1 MIKKMIKNSV
11 LLLTILAVFLTVQP
25 FGVWAETPASA
36 QNSHGITAAEGEE
49 LLVLTSAQAASTQQ
63 EEPITRGATADM
75 ILQAAEKYTSGLMRE
90 DILKGYADGTLNED
104 AAVTRAEAFVMVS
117 RAFGT
122 LPAPTGYIEKI
133 SPLGVSFS
141 DLPDWA
147 AEDIQNLTRAG
158 VLVGAEE
165 GVLAPDELLTKEQL
179 TRLFYRLYSNKGSSL
194 KDDFYISSN
203 KDVMDSLE
211 IPEGAEAA
219 GGSSTLATKT
229 SEQVKGIIKEV
240 VESEADYSNGSDEQ
254 MIRDLYR
261 TLTDMETRNRLG
273 IQPLEKYF
281 DKVDSAEKLSELALV
296 QAEIIRELGKNTN
309 GLLLFFER
317 SDTNDRTNIVL
328 SVVPG
333 LGILGSADEYE
344 KILQEKLQL
353 TGVPDD
359 TAADLAA
366 QLIAMEG
373 GEVDEPSIML
383 PEGDIPEENLDD
395 GGMDGMCF
403 YTIEEVDRLA
413 PELGIVDM
421 LSALGYGGT
430 IKFQAV
436 DKNGFEQTL
445 KNLNNENLDALKAQV
460 KLAILDFYHEFLSQ
474 EIIDFYQETE
484 ERLGYGS
491 GGETETPKERAYQ
504 AVANYLSDPVGRQYA
519 ARHFTPEA
527 KADVKVMVDELIAAF
542 EARVQKLDWMSEETK
557 GEALRKL
564 ETLQVAIGY
573 PDEWPE
579 ENLEITSPDEGGSA
593 FQNMAVV
600 FRSETHHDFSSLQVY
615 TVNAAANRQTNQLI
629 FPAGIM
635 QAPYYDVHA
644 AREEN
649 LAGIGAIIAHEITH
663 VFDDQG
669 AKYDADGNLRDWW
682 KPEEH
687 AYFQELCQKVVQFYD
702 GWEAAPGIAA
712 DGANTLS
719 ENIADIGGMACTLD
733 VLKQMENPDY
743 DQFFRAHSAAWVKVS
758 TRASMEEEIY
768 DEHAPNNLRINRVFS
783 NFQEFFDTYAIGERD
798 GMYVAPEDR
807 ILIW

>member
-1 MIKKMIKNSV
+1 MIKKALS
-11 LLLTILAVFLTVQP
+11 LLTVVAVFFTAHP
-25 FGVWAETPASA
+25 FAASA
-36 QNSHGITAAEGEE
+36 DNSTTDQNTQGITAMEGAE
-49 LLVLTSAQAASTQQ
+49 LSSSPAVLAASTPQ
-63 EEPITRGATADM
+63 EEPITRGAAADM
-75 ILQAAEKYTSGLMRE
+75 ILQAAGKYTPGLVRG
-90 DILKGYADGTLNED
+90 DILKGYGDGSLNED

-122 LPAPTGYIEKI
+122 LAAPIGYMEKI
-133 SPLGVSFS
+133 SPVGVSFS

-158 VLVGAEE
+158 VLVGAEV
-165 GVLAPDELLTKEQL
+165 GILAPEEPLTREQL
-179 TRLFYRLYSNKGSSL
+179 TRLLYRLYAYKGSDL

-203 KDVMDSLE
+203 KEVMDGLAL
-211 IPEGAEAA
+211 PAGAEAA
-219 GGSSTLATKT
+219 GGSSALASKT
-229 SEQVKGIIKEV
+229 AEQVKEIIKEI
-240 VESEADYSNGSDEQ
+240 VEAGADYPNGSDEQ
-254 MIRDLYR
+254 KIRDLYC
-261 TLTDMETRNRLG
+261 TLADMETRNRLG

-281 DKVDSAEKLSELALV
+281 DKVDGAEKLSELALV
-296 QAEIIRELGKNTN
+296 QAEIVQELGKDTN

-317 SDTNDRTNIVL
+317 SDANDQTNIVL

-333 LGILGSADEYE
+333 LGLLGPAKEYE

-353 TGVPDD
+353 TGVPAD
-359 TAADLAA
+359 TAASLTA
-366 QLIAMEG
+366 QLISLDG
-373 GEVDEPSIML
+373 GEADEPSITL
-383 PEGDIPEENLDD
+383 PEGDTLEGKLDD
-395 GGMDGMCF
+395 GSMDGLYF
-403 YTIEEVDRLA
+403 YTLEEVDRLA
-413 PELGIVDM
+413 PELGIADM
-421 LSALGYGGT
+421 LQTLGYGDA

-460 KLAILDFYHEFLSQ
+460 KLALLDFYHEFLSQ
-474 EIIDFYQETE
+474 EIIDFYQEAE

-491 GGETETPKERAYQ
+491 GGEAETPEERAYQ

-527 KADVKVMVDELIAAF
+527 KADVKVMIDELIAAF
-542 EARVQKLDWMSEETK
+542 EARVQKLDWMSDETK

-564 ETLQVAIGY
+564 ETLKVAVGY

-579 ENLEITSPDEGGSA
+579 ENLEIKSPEEGGSA
-593 FQNMAVV
+593 FQNMAAV
-600 FRSETHHDFSSLQVY
+600 FSAETLHDFSSLQVY

-635 QAPYYDVHA
+635 QAPYYDVNA
-644 AREEN
+644 TREEN

-687 AYFQELCQKVVQFYD
+687 AYFQELCQKAVEFYD

-733 VLKQMENPDY
+733 VLKQIKNPDY
-743 DQFFRAHSAAWVKVS
+743 DQFFRAHSAAWVKVT
-758 TRASMEEEIY
+758 TRALMEENIY

-783 NFQEFFDTYAIGERD
+783 NFQEFFDTYAIGEGD